1 MTIKTLKFDRLCTD
15 DELKE
20 IEGTYLDDEWVLH
33 EIDTDCDVY
42 DSATDEL
49 VCCFRKKRVAPALT
63 ALALD
68 TLAPLA
74 VASRGRGSA
83 AGPVDPNSK
92 YWAKRKLINTK
103 GHSTGYL
110 KADGTPS
117 KMRVNNQVGSIALG
131 FFDKTK
137 ALGVDKP
144 CRLTYHTAA
153 ALEKYRAGLP
163 FIDELDRWY
172 KKVNPEKHKI
182 QLDRAN
188 THWKY
193 KIRKTAFSTVTVNR
207 TFRTAVHKDKGDF
220 GGIATLSVLEHG
232 RYRGG
237 LFVLPAFGIGI
248 NIRQG
253 DVLVANVHEYHANTP
268 IWTTKED
275 DEYNDA
281 LPERFKIDKTV
292 GTLGL
297 DQKYSRISF
306 VCYLR
311 EKLAECDT

>member
-20 IEGTYLDDEWVLH
+20 IEGTYLDAEWILH
-33 EIDTDCDVY
+33 EIDTDCDIY
-42 DSATDEL
+42 DAETGQM
-49 VCCFRKKRVAPALT
+49 VCCFRKKRVAPPLT

-68 TLAPLA
+68 NLAPLA
-74 VASRGRGSA
+74 IASRGRGAA
-83 AGPVDPNSK
+83 AGPIDPDSK
-92 YWAKRKLINTK
+92 YWAKRKLVKTK

-153 ALEKYRAGLP
+153 ALDKYQTGLP

-193 KIRKTAFSTVTVNR
+193 KIRKSAFSTVTVNR

-237 LFVLPAFGIGI
+237 LFMLPAFGIGI
-248 NIRQG
+248 NLRQG
-253 DVLVANVHEYHANTP
+253 DVLVADVHEYHCNSP
-268 IWTTKED
+268 IWTTKSD
-275 DEYNDA
+275 DAYNET
-281 LPERFKIDKTV
+281 LPEKFKIDRTV
-292 GTLGL
+292 GTIGL
-297 DQKYSRISF
+297 DQRYSRISF

>member
-33 EIDTDCDVY
+33 EIDTDCDIY

-110 KADGTPS
+110 KSDGTPS

-193 KIRKTAFSTVTVNR
+193 KIRQTAFSTVTVNR

-220 GGIATLSVLEHG
+220 GGWATLSVVEHG

-281 LPERFKIDKTV
+281 LPERFKIDKNV

-311 EKLAECDT
+311 SKLTECV

>member
-33 EIDTDCDVY
+33 EIDTDCDIY

-193 KIRKTAFSTVTVNR
+193 KIRQTAFSTVTVNR

-220 GGIATLSVLEHG
+220 GGWATLSVVEHG

-281 LPERFKIDKTV
+281 LPERFKIDKNV

-311 EKLAECDT
+311 SKLTECV